1 MAKII
6 NYVEEENGAVTVS
19 ENGGNSMELLSEL
32 TLRQF
37 TEAFP
42 DVYTSGEVDA
52 YLENGTAL
60 LRSEWNGEQYTLE
73 NGDRYRPA
81 YTPVDEDGNCEIAGY
96 YLV

>member
-19 ENGGNSMELLSEL
+19 ENGGNSKELLSEL

-42 DVYTSGEVDA
+42 DVYTSGER
-52 YLENGTAL
+52 NCTAPL
-60 LRSEWNGEQYTLE
+60 
-73 NGDRYRPA
+73 
-81 YTPVDEDGNCEIAGY
+81 
-96 YLV
+96 